1 MISPRR
7 EIILEDRE
15 FLLKG
20 FDMGWIFEEEDL

>member
-7 EIILEDRE
+7 KIILEGRE
-15 FLLKG
+15 FLLEG